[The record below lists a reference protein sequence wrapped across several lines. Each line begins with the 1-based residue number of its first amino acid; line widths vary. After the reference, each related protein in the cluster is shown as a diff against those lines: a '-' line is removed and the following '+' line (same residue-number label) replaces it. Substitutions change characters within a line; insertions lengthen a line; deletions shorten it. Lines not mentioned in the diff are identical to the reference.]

1 MIPVQNVSLGQN
13 AHRSFTAIET
23 IHNST
28 VHEVNCRE
36 YHTAHSVAQHINN
49 WRSFLLF
56 ATRFESYRS
65 YAETILT
72 SNPFSPNICIQNAG
86 VLRCDELKT
95 YSSTQTYLLT
105 MHAVIINT
113 ALLSESMLH
122 GYYIGDDVM
131 PVGLLLHQWGEK
143 KNRQLSRANEWY
155 THYIWW
161 GGNDTISLTL
171 SHDCKGMPSGVEG
184 CH

>member
-28 VHEVNCRE
+28 VQAVNCRE

-49 WRSFLLF
+49 WCSFLLF
-56 ATRFESYRS
+56 ATCFESYRS

-72 SNPFSPNICIQNAG
+72 SNPFSSQYMNSKCRG
-86 VLRCDELKT
+86 YELQRVENLQFHTDIFCSEDARRYKHGPVERVKVT
-95 YSSTQTYLLT
+95 RILHWRWRHDCRT
-105 MHAVIINT
+105 IIT
-113 ALLSESMLH
+113 L
-122 GYYIGDDVM
+122 
-131 PVGLLLHQWGEK
+131 VGGEK
-143 KNRQLSRANEWY
+143 RRQLSRANEWY
-155 THYIWW
+155 NHYIWW

-171 SHDCKGMPSGVEG
+171 SHDCTAMPSRVEG

>member
-28 VHEVNCRE
+28 VQEVNCRE

-72 SNPFSPNICIQNAG
+72 SNPFSPNIWIQNAWG
-86 VLRCDELKT
+86 YKVRRVENLQFHTDV
-95 YSSTQTYLLT
+95 SSHDARRYYK
-105 MHAVIINT
+105 
-113 ALLSESMLH
+113 H
-122 GYYIGDDVM
+122 GSVER
-131 PVGLLLHQWGEK
+131 VKVTRLLHWRWRHDCGTIITSVGPKK
-143 KNRQLSRANEWY
+143 KNKKDANFRGQ
-155 THYIWW
+155 TNDITTTS
-161 GGNDTISLTL
+161 GGEEMTLFLWHWVTIA
-171 SHDCKGMPSGVEG
+171 
-184 CH
+184 